1 MENETV
7 NSRDKNGKFVS
18 GHHIG
23 RPKGSG
29 NKKLN
34 VVKEKFQQLLDG
46 YPVQQMQ
53 ADLMEM
59 EAGERLRLIVAMA
72 DFFMPKLNRVDNSL
86 SIGSDTIIVL
96 PPPLVPPNVGI
107 TPIPD
112 NSAYSISPEGEKMT
126 NLSGIKSEDNELKA
140 IE

>member
-1 MENETV
+1 MENEKINNRDV
-7 NSRDKNGKFVS
+7 NGQFVA
-18 GHHIG
+18 GHNVG

-34 VVKEKFQQLLDG
+34 VVREKFQQLLDG

-86 SIGSDTIIVL
+86 TVGNDTIIVL
-96 PPPLVPPNVGI
+96 PAAPVVDVPLI
-107 TPIPD
+107 EDDD
-112 NSAYSISPEGEKMT
+112 N
-126 NLSGIKSEDNELKA
+126 
-140 IE
+140 

>member
-59 EAGERLRLIVAMA
+59 KPGERLRLIVDMA

-86 SIGSDTIIVL
+86 SIGSDTIIIL
-96 PPPLVPPNVGI
+96 PLVPS
-107 TPIPD
+107 TTAQEIPPATLEVPLYKDDD
-112 NSAYSISPEGEKMT
+112 NRPVE
-126 NLSGIKSEDNELKA
+126 SEDIQSDLPAAAE
-140 IE
+140 

>member
-96 PPPLVPPNVGI
+96 PVAPAGTELPALSDPSVLRTPPQG
-107 TPIPD
+107 
-112 NSAYSISPEGEKMT
+112 
-126 NLSGIKSEDNELKA
+126 EDNTCEDLSNSDDNRPV
-140 IE
+140 ES

>member
-1 MENETV
+1 MD
-7 NSRDKNGKFVS
+7 NSIKGQRGFQK

-34 VVKEKFQQLLDG
+34 FVREKFQQLLDG

-59 EAGERLRLIVAMA
+59 EPGERLRLIVALG
-72 DFFMPKLNRVDNSL
+72 DFFLPKLNRIDNTFTNEN
-86 SIGSDTIIVL
+86 DTIIVL
-96 PPPLVPPNVGI
+96 PNVI
-107 TPIPD
+107 EEANIIEEND
-112 NSAYSISPEGEKMT
+112 NRLIEPED
-126 NLSGIKSEDNELKA
+126 I
-140 IE
+140 

>member
-1 MENETV
+1 ME
-7 NSRDKNGKFVS
+7 SDIRDKNGNFKK

-34 VVKEKFQQLLDG
+34 VVREKFQLLLDG
-46 YPVQQMQ
+46 YPIQQMQ

-59 EAGERLRLIVAMA
+59 EPGERLRLIVAMA

-86 SIGSDTIIVL
+86 SFGSDTIIVL
-96 PPPLVPPNVGI
+96 PPPLDPPNGGI
-107 TPIPD
+107 TSVDMPLIENDD
-112 NSAYSISPEGEKMT
+112 N
-126 NLSGIKSEDNELKA
+126 
-140 IE
+140 

>member
-1 MENETV
+1 MD
-7 NSRDKNGKFVS
+7 NSIKGQRGFQK

-34 VVKEKFQQLLDG
+34 IVREKFQQLLDG

-59 EAGERLRLIVAMA
+59 EPGERLRLIVAMG
-72 DFFMPKLNRVDNSL
+72 DFFLPKLNRVDNTFNTEN
-86 SIGSDTIIVL
+86 DTIIVL
-96 PPPLVPPNVGI
+96 PVVAESL
-107 TPIPD
+107 TPIVEQLGESDIPPPPVAPPQEEDIHCEEIITDDD
-112 NSAYSISPEGEKMT
+112 N
-126 NLSGIKSEDNELKA
+126 
-140 IE
+140 

>member
-1 MENETV
+1 MEN
-7 NSRDKNGKFVS
+7 DKIHNEAGRFVK

-34 VVKEKFQQLLDG
+34 VMREKFQQLLDG

-59 EAGERLRLIVAMA
+59 EPGERLRLIVAMG
-72 DFFMPKLNRVDNSL
+72 DFFLPKLNRVDNSL
-86 SIGSDTIIVL
+86 TIGNDTIIVL
-96 PPPLVPPNVGI
+96 PAAPSTPLI
-107 TPIPD
+107 L
-112 NSAYSISPEGEKMT
+112 PE
-126 NLSGIKSEDNELKA
+126 KSEPTE
-140 IE
+140 

>member
-1 MENETV
+1 MEN
-7 NSRDKNGKFVS
+7 SLKGQRGFPK

-34 VVKEKFQQLLDG
+34 VMREKFQQLLDG

-59 EAGERLRLIVAMA
+59 EAGERLRLIVAMG
-72 DFFMPKLNRVDNSL
+72 DFFLPKLNRVDNTFTNET
-86 SIGSDTIIVL
+86 DTIIVL
-96 PPPLVPPNVGI
+96 PTAPIEDVPLIEINED
-107 TPIPD
+107 D
-112 NSAYSISPEGEKMT
+112 N
-126 NLSGIKSEDNELKA
+126 
-140 IE
+140 

>member
-96 PPPLVPPNVGI
+96 PVAPAGTELPALSDPYVLRTPPQG
-107 TPIPD
+107 
-112 NSAYSISPEGEKMT
+112 
-126 NLSGIKSEDNELKA
+126 EDNTCEDLSNSDDNRPV
-140 IE
+140 ES